1 MCTPLYIFGVRHAPK
16 KGYRCNNPK
25 IKWEYILWIC
35 HLLGVWNIFLHTNM
49 EFSFLVGDTNSRA
62 ELAKLT
68 YFGSNFDNHKNYGT
82 PFRTNDKV

>member
-1 MCTPLYIFGVRHAPK
+1 LESGTFFFTPTYT
-16 KGYRCNNPK
+16 
-25 IKWEYILWIC
+25 IL
-35 HLLGVWNIFLHTNM
+35 L
-49 EFSFLVGDTNSRA
+49 LVGDTNSKA